1 MRLLDS
7 RRTQVLPMDSRR
19 RPLEPDELVRYSR
32 QIRLP
37 SVGLA
42 GQETLKSSSVLVVGA
57 GGLGSP
63 AAIYLAAAG
72 VGRIG
77 IADDDRV
84 DVTNLHRQPLH
95 DTSDVGREKA
105 ESAKARIAALNPFVR
120 VEAIHDRVTS
130 ENALAII
137 EQYDVVI
144 DATDNFATR
153 YLLNDACV
161 LAAKPLI
168 YGSVDRFEG
177 QASVFATKDGPCY
190 RCLFPTPPDPGT
202 VQSCADAGVL
212 GVLPGL
218 IGTIQAT
225 EALKWLLGLGESL
238 AGTLLL
244 VDALGPRFRTIEV
257 ERDPSCPA
265 CGTREIRALVD
276 YEEFCARPAPAVAEL
291 TAVGTISPRE
301 LSTLLNNGEAITII
315 DVREPYEWSIGRI
328 PTAQLMP
335 LGSMPEAA
343 QAIDRDSDIVV
354 YCHHGVRSDL
364 AAQDL
369 IDVGFRY
376 VRNLIGGIDRWSREV
391 DPRVPRY

>member
-1 MRLLDS
+1 MNNRH
-7 RRTQVLPMDSRR
+7 Q
-19 RPLEPDELVRYSR
+19 PLEPDELVRYAR
-32 QIRLP
+32 QVRLP

-42 GQETLKSSSVLVVGA
+42 GQATLKGSSVLIVGA

-63 AAIYLAAAG
+63 AATYLAAAG

-77 IADDDRV
+77 VADDDRV
-84 DVTNLHRQPLH
+84 DITNLHRQPLH
-95 DTSDVGREKA
+95 DTADIGRSKVD
-105 ESAKARIAALNPFVR
+105 SARARMEALNPFVR
-120 VEAIHDRVTS
+120 VEAIRDRISS
-130 ENALAII
+130 ENAIATI
-137 EQYDVVI
+137 EPYDVVI
-144 DATDNFATR
+144 DATDNFPTR

-161 LAAKPLI
+161 LTGKPLI

-218 IGTIQAT
+218 IGTVQAT
-225 EALKWLLGLGESL
+225 EALKWILGLGESL
-238 AGTLLL
+238 AGKLLL
-244 VDALGPRFRTIEV
+244 VDTLRVRFRTIEV
-257 ERDPSCPA
+257 ERDPTCPA
-265 CGTREIRALVD
+265 CGTREIRALID
-276 YEEFCARPAPAVAEL
+276 YDDFCARAAPAPAESSM
-291 TAVGTISPRE
+291 VGTILPRE
-301 LSTLLNNGEAITII
+301 LSSLLNNGEAITVI
-315 DVREPYEWSIGRI
+315 DVREPYEWNIGRI
-328 PTAQLMP
+328 PTARLMP
-335 LGSMPEAA
+335 LGSMPHAA
-343 QAIDRDSDIVV
+343 DAIDRESEIVV

-369 IDVGFRY
+369 VEVGFRH

>member
-1 MRLLDS
+1 
-7 RRTQVLPMDSRR
+7 MDSRHQ
-19 RPLEPDELVRYSR
+19 PLEPDELVRYSR

-37 SVGLA
+37 SLGVA
-42 GQETLKSSSVLVVGA
+42 GQQALKDSSALIVGA

-63 AAIYLAAAG
+63 AAAYLAAAG

-95 DTSDVGREKA
+95 GTADIGRQKA
-105 ESAKARIAALNPFVR
+105 ESARARMSALNPFVD
-120 VEAIHDRVTS
+120 VEAIPARVTRD
-130 ENALAII
+130 NAIAMI
-137 EQYDVVI
+137 ERYDVVI

-161 LAAKPLI
+161 LAGKPLV

-177 QASVFATKDGPCY
+177 QASVFATTDGPCY
-190 RCLFPTPPDPGT
+190 RCLFPTPPSPGT

-225 EALKWLLGLGESL
+225 EALKLILGLGESL
-238 AGTLLL
+238 AGKLLMVDTLGL
-244 VDALGPRFRTIEV
+244 RFRTIEV
-257 ERDPSCPA
+257 ERDPHCPA
-265 CGTREIRALVD
+265 CGTREIRALID
-276 YEEFCARPAPAVAEL
+276 YDDFCARAPS
-291 TAVGTISPRE
+291 TAADSATVGRISPKE
-301 LSTLLNNGEAITII
+301 LSSLINDGEPITVI
-315 DVREPYEWSIGRI
+315 DVREPYEWTIGRI
-328 PTAQLMP
+328 PTARLMP
-335 LGSMPEAA
+335 LGSMPHAA
-343 QAIDRDSDIVV
+343 DGIDRNSDIVV

-369 IDVGFRY
+369 VDVGFRH

>member
-1 MRLLDS
+1 
-7 RRTQVLPMDSRR
+7 MDSQHQQ
-19 RPLEPDELVRYSR
+19 LEPDELVRYAR

-37 SVGLA
+37 SLGLA
-42 GQETLKSSSVLVVGA
+42 GQQALKNSSVLIVGA

-63 AAIYLAAAG
+63 AATYLAAAG

-95 DTSDVGREKA
+95 DTADIGLPKA
-105 ESAKARIAALNPFVR
+105 ESARARMEALNPFVR
-120 VEAIHDRVTS
+120 VEAIRDRVTS
-130 ENALAII
+130 ENAIAII
-137 EQYDVVI
+137 ERYDIVI

-161 LAAKPLI
+161 LTGKPLV

-190 RCLFPTPPDPGT
+190 RCLFPTPPDPGS

-218 IGTIQAT
+218 IGTLQAT
-225 EALKWLLGLGESL
+225 EALKLLIGLGESL
-238 AGTLLL
+238 AGRLLI
-244 VDALGPRFRTIEV
+244 VEALSGRFRTIEV

-265 CGTREIRALVD
+265 CGTREIRMLID
-276 YEEFCARPAPAVAEL
+276 YDEFCARRPSMTEAAA
-291 TAVGTISPRE
+291 TAGTISPRE
-301 LSTLLNNGEAITII
+301 LSSLLNNGGAITVI
-315 DVREPYEWSIGRI
+315 DVREPYEWDIGRI
-328 PTAQLMP
+328 PSARLMP
-335 LGSMPEAA
+335 LGTMPDAA
-343 QAIDRDSDIVV
+343 EGIERNSDIVV

-369 IDVGFRY
+369 IDVGFRH

>member
-1 MRLLDS
+1 
-7 RRTQVLPMDSRR
+7 MDSRR
-19 RPLEPDELVRYSR
+19 RPLDSEELARYSR

-37 SVGLA
+37 SLGLA
-42 GQETLKSSSVLVVGA
+42 GQETLKNSSVLIVGA

-63 AAIYLAAAG
+63 AAIYLASAG

-95 DTSDVGREKA
+95 DTSDVGLEKVD
-105 ESAKARIAALNPFVR
+105 SARARIEALNPFVR
-120 VEAIHDRVTS
+120 VDAIRGRVTS
-130 ENALAII
+130 GNALAVI
-137 EQYDVVI
+137 ESYDLVI

-161 LAAKPLI
+161 LAGKPLV

-190 RCLFPTPPDPGT
+190 RCLFPTPPAPGA

-238 AGTLLL
+238 AGRLLL
-244 VDALGPRFRTIEV
+244 VDTLGVRFRTIEV
-257 ERDPSCPA
+257 ERDPNCPA
-265 CGTREIRALVD
+265 CGTREIRALID
-276 YEEFCARPAPAVAEL
+276 YDEFCARPAYAAAGPAIA
-291 TAVGTISPRE
+291 GTISPRE
-301 LSTLLNNGEAITII
+301 LSSLLNNGEAITII
-315 DVREPYEWSIGRI
+315 DVREPYEWNIGRI
-328 PTAQLMP
+328 PTARLMP
-335 LGSMPEAA
+335 LGSMPDAA
-343 QAIDRDSDIVV
+343 AAIDRNSDIVV

-369 IDVGFRY
+369 VEIGFRH

>member
-1 MRLLDS
+1 
-7 RRTQVLPMDSRR
+7 MDSRR

-37 SVGLA
+37 SLGLA
-42 GQETLKSSSVLVVGA
+42 GQETLKNSSVLIVGA

-95 DTSDVGREKA
+95 DTSDVGLEKA
-105 ESAKARIAALNPFVR
+105 ESARVRLEALNPFVR
-120 VEAIHDRVTS
+120 VDAIRSRVTS
-130 ENALAII
+130 ENALALIAS
-137 EQYDVVI
+137 YDLVV

-153 YLLNDACV
+153 YLLNDGCV
-161 LAAKPLI
+161 ITGTPLI

-177 QASVFATKDGPCY
+177 QVSVFATKDGPCY
-190 RCLFPTPPDPGT
+190 RCLFPTPPDPST
-202 VQSCADAGVL
+202 VQSCAEAGVL

-218 IGTIQAT
+218 IGTVQAT
-225 EALKWLLGLGESL
+225 EALKCILGLGESL
-238 AGTLLL
+238 AGKLLL
-244 VDALGPRFRTIEV
+244 VDTLDFRFRTIEV

-265 CGTREIRALVD
+265 CGTREIRALID
-276 YEEFCARPAPAVAEL
+276 YDDFCARPVPGATESAV
-291 TAVGTISPRE
+291 VGTISPKE
-301 LSTLLNNGEAITII
+301 LSSLLNNGEAITII
-315 DVREPYEWSIGRI
+315 DVREPYEWNIGRI
-328 PTAQLMP
+328 PTARLMP
-335 LGSMPEAA
+335 LGSMPGAA
-343 QAIDRDSDIVV
+343 DAIDRKSDIVV

-369 IDVGFRY
+369 IEVGFRH

>member
-1 MRLLDS
+1 MDN
-7 RRTQVLPMDSRR
+7 RRQ
-19 RPLEPDELVRYSR
+19 PLEPGELVRYSR
-32 QIRLP
+32 QVRLP
-37 SVGLA
+37 SLGLA
-42 GQETLKSSSVLVVGA
+42 GQETLKSSSVLIVGA

-63 AAIYLAAAG
+63 AATYLALAG

-95 DTSDVGREKA
+95 DTRDIGRDKA
-105 ESAKARIAALNPFVR
+105 ESARARMAALNPFVH
-120 VEAIHDRVTS
+120 VDAIRERVTRD
-130 ENALAII
+130 NAIGII
-137 EQYDVVI
+137 ESYDVVI

-161 LAAKPLI
+161 LTGKPLI

-177 QASVFATKDGPCY
+177 QASVFATKGGPCY
-190 RCLFPTPPDPGT
+190 RCLFPTPPDPST

-218 IGTIQAT
+218 IGTLQAT
-225 EALKWLLGLGESL
+225 EALKWILGLGESL
-238 AGTLLL
+238 AGRLLL
-244 VDALGPRFRTIEV
+244 VDALGVRFRTIEV
-257 ERDPSCPA
+257 ERDPKCPA
-265 CGTREIRALVD
+265 CGTREIRALMD
-276 YEEFCARPAPAVAEL
+276 YDDFCARPTSPTDAWAS
-291 TAVGTISPRE
+291 VGTILPRE
-301 LSTLLNNGEAITII
+301 LSSLLNSGGAVTVI
-315 DVREPYEWSIGRI
+315 DVREPYEWNIGRI
-328 PTAQLMP
+328 PTARLMP

-343 QAIDRDSDIVV
+343 DTIDRDSDIVV

-364 AAQDL
+364 AAHDL
-369 IDVGFRY
+369 VDAGFRH

>member
-1 MRLLDS
+1 
-7 RRTQVLPMDSRR
+7 MDSQDQQ
-19 RPLEPDELVRYSR
+19 LEPDELIRYSR

-37 SVGLA
+37 SLGLA
-42 GQETLKSSSVLVVGA
+42 GQQTLKSSSVLIVGA

-63 AAIYLAAAG
+63 AATYLAAAG

-77 IADDDRV
+77 IADDDQV

-95 DTSDVGREKA
+95 DTGDVGLPKA
-105 ESAKARIAALNPFVR
+105 ESARARIEALNPFVR
-120 VEAIHDRVTS
+120 VEAIRDRVTS
-130 ENALAII
+130 ENAIAMI
-137 EQYDVVI
+137 ERYDIVI

-161 LAAKPLI
+161 LTGTPLV

-177 QASVFATKDGPCY
+177 QASVFATPGGPCY
-190 RCLFPTPPDPGT
+190 RCLFPTPPDPAT

-218 IGTIQAT
+218 IGTMQAT
-225 EALKWLLGLGESL
+225 EALKLLLGLGESL
-238 AGTLLL
+238 AGRLLI
-244 VDALGPRFRTIEV
+244 VDALGVRFKTIEV
-257 ERDPSCPA
+257 ERDPRCPA
-265 CGTREIRALVD
+265 CGTREIRTLID
-276 YEEFCARPAPAVAEL
+276 YDAFCARPASMGREAAI
-291 TAVGTISPRE
+291 AGTISPRE
-301 LSTLLNNGEAITII
+301 LSSLLNNGEAITVI
-315 DVREPYEWSIGRI
+315 DVREPYEWNIGRI
-328 PTAQLMP
+328 PTARLMP

-343 QAIDRDSDIVV
+343 DGIDRDSDVVV

-369 IDVGFRY
+369 VEVGFRH